1 MSNNIFGKI
10 LVITQKYLIFERT
23 LDEQFLHLK
32 LDPLEV
38 HIIWVHH
45 RQRERWGDVQN
56 DHPFLSTQVVD
67 KTCNVINKLDQNIF
81 RCNSRISKHI
91 VKKGVI
97 NHAYPG
103 KYHITLVSYFL

>member
-1 MSNNIFGKI
+1 MSNNI
-10 LVITQKYLIFERT
+10 VITQKYLIFERT

-81 RCNSRISKHI
+81 RCNYI

>member
-1 MSNNIFGKI
+1 M
-10 LVITQKYLIFERT
+10 
-23 LDEQFLHLK
+23 DEQFLHLK

-45 RQRERWGDVQN
+45 HQRERWGDVQN

-67 KTCNVINKLDQNIF
+67 KTCNVINNFDQKRF
-81 RCNSRISKHI
+81 RCNSRINSMGHI
-91 VKKGVI
+91 IKKEFI
-97 NHAYPG
+97 KNAYPG